1 MGAYV
6 LNSTDILEFNNYP
19 NPQYVGADHYASQGD
34 GFICFREEKVG
45 TLRFKNALFPHMH
58 VMDLRWSTNK
68 EICIQGN
75 DVGDNVNIN
84 FHMRGKLNTHFKG
97 LNQELK
103 MRPATHNLVFSPN
116 DGDINRVEAH
126 AELEMFHISF
136 NKAFFADIIGCD
148 DAWSEKV
155 LNNLAQNKPFSGVKG
170 TMDLTP
176 TMQLLVNDVR
186 NCQSAG
192 PLRNLFIQSK
202 TLELLGH
209 QISQFRDSDSVHEDI
224 KPDEAEKLYHLRAYL
239 DAHFLDELSLT
250 QLSRIC
256 ILNEFKLK
264 KGFKLLFGT
273 TIFHY
278 LREKR
283 MEYAR
288 KLLLDCSLSVE
299 EVAHKLG
306 YEHAH
311 HFSTAFKK
319 FYKTCPS
326 SFKIGKYATMHRF
339 RDFVV

>member
-1 MGAYV
+1 
-6 LNSTDILEFNNYP
+6 
-19 NPQYVGADHYASQGD
+19 
-34 GFICFREEKVG
+34 
-45 TLRFKNALFPHMH
+45 
-58 VMDLRWSTNK
+58 
-68 EICIQGN
+68 
-75 DVGDNVNIN
+75 
-84 FHMRGKLNTHFKG
+84 
-97 LNQELK
+97 
-103 MRPATHNLVFSPN
+103 
-116 DGDINRVEAH
+116 
-126 AELEMFHISF
+126 
-136 NKAFFADIIGCD
+136 
-148 DAWSEKV
+148 
-155 LNNLAQNKPFSGVKG
+155 
-170 TMDLTP
+170 
-176 TMQLLVNDVR
+176 
-186 NCQSAG
+186 
-192 PLRNLFIQSK
+192 
-202 TLELLGH
+202 
-209 QISQFRDSDSVHEDI
+209 
-224 KPDEAEKLYHLRAYL
+224 
-239 DAHFLDELSLT
+239 LT

-256 ILNEFKLK
+256 VLNEFKLK